1 VLVKNDK
8 LKRAILTALADEEMM
23 HILNS
28 AMHIPKSVFDIIR
41 ETSIPHTTTYRK
53 VKWLVE
59 NDLLIVD
66 KIVIS
71 PDGKKTSLFRSVLNS
86 ITVRYENNS
95 IVVEAKQSFDVME
108 KTVKHFLSL

>member
-1 VLVKNDK
+1 VKNDK
-8 LKRAILTALADEEMM
+8 LKHAILTALADEEMM
-23 HILNS
+23 HILS
-28 AMHIPKSVFDIIR
+28 SVVHITKSVFDIIR

-71 PDGKKTSLFRSVLNS
+71 PEGKKPACFV
-86 ITVRYENNS
+86 
-95 IVVEAKQSFDVME
+95 AC
-108 KTVKHFLSL
+108 